1 MLNVIDREEAARRQD
16 ARASGCPACGRD
28 GLRDFYAVRRVP
40 TNSCILLKTRED
52 ALAYPT
58 GDITLAHCP
67 HCGFV
72 FNRAFDIAKTEYSGR
87 YEETQAYS
95 ATFNRFHR
103 ALAERLV
110 AKYSLRDG
118 SALEI
123 GCGKGEFL
131 ALLAEVGG
139 VNGVGVDPGV
149 HVERIAPA
157 VAAKLKFIPSMFA
170 PEHIDRDFDLV
181 ACKMTIEHIPDPLQ
195 FVSTI
200 REGVGDRWSTVVFFQ
215 APEAMRI
222 LSRHAFEDVYYEHC
236 SYFTPGSLARL
247 FRRTRFDVTD
257 ICLEY
262 DDQYLTLEARP
273 AAAPTAPSLPC
284 EDDLVR
290 IDREVENFARGCAK
304 TIADW
309 RRRVETAAARG
320 EKIAIWGSGSKAVS
334 FLNAVD
340 LDQRI
345 RFVTDV
351 NPHRHG
357 HFLPAT
363 AQEIVPPSALSD
375 IKPDLVIVMNRI
387 YADEIRRD
395 LDAMGLTPELAAL

>member
-1 MLNVIDREEAARRQD
+1 MLNVIDRNETARRQETRVG
-16 ARASGCPACGRD
+16 ACPACGGD
-28 GLRDFYAVRRVP
+28 DLRDFHSVKRVP
-40 TNSCILLKTRED
+40 TNSCILLKTREE

-58 GDITLAHCP
+58 GDITLAHCAD
-67 HCGFV
+67 CGFV
-72 FNRAFDIAKTEYSGR
+72 FNRSFDLAKTEYSGR

-95 ATFNRFHR
+95 PTFNRFHR

-110 AKYSLRDG
+110 AKYKLRDG
-118 SALEI
+118 AALEI

-149 HVERIAPA
+149 HIERIAPE
-157 VAAKLKFIPSMFA
+157 VAGMLKFIPAMFS

-181 ACKMTIEHIPDPLQ
+181 ACKMTIEHIPDPLT

-200 REGVGDRWSTVVFFQ
+200 REGVGERWNTVVFFQ
-215 APEAMRI
+215 APESMRI

-247 FRRTRFDVTD
+247 FRRTRFDVLD
-257 ICLEY
+257 IHLEY

-273 AAAPTAPSLPC
+273 APSPTAPSLPY
-284 EDDLVR
+284 EDDLVL
-290 IDREVENFARGCAK
+290 IGREVESFARGCAK
-304 TIADW
+304 TIGDW
-309 RRRVETAAARG
+309 RRRVGEACSRG
-320 EKIAIWGSGSKAVS
+320 ETVAIWGSGSKAVS

-340 LDQRI
+340 PDQRV
-345 RFVTDV
+345 RYVTDV

-363 AQEIVPPSALSD
+363 GQEIVPQTALCE
-375 IKPDLVIVMNRI
+375 INPDLVIAMNRI

-395 LDAMGLTPELAAL
+395 LDSMGLTPRMAAL